1 MGNTLMNTMLVH
13 KHSDNERVQPLYAR
27 LRPLARNLPNDE
39 VLARMLASWRAGFGV
54 LPACMGLS
62 PEIYHYMLI
71 RHFSGIEL
79 PEEAAARIDADP
91 RRQPERADLRSLL
104 LDHRANADISE
115 AWIADIVVSACM
127 GGNHLWQDLGLWS
140 RRDLTDLIRTNFPAL
155 AASNDRD
162 MKWKKFFYKQL
173 CIQEGLY
180 ICRAPSCQVC
190 VDYQECFGPED

>member
-1 MGNTLMNTMLVH
+1 MNTMPAP
-13 KHSDNERVQPLYAR
+13 KHSDNERAQPLYAR

-79 PEEAAARIDADP
+79 PEEAAARIDADS
-91 RRQPERADLRSLL
+91 RRQPERVDLRSLL
-104 LDHRANADISE
+104 FDHRANADTSE
-115 AWIADIVVSACM
+115 EWIADIVVSACM

-155 AASNDRD
+155 AARNDRD

>member
-1 MGNTLMNTMLVH
+1 MGNALMNTMPAP
-13 KHSDNERVQPLYAR
+13 KHSDNERAQPLYAR

-39 VLARMLASWRAGFGV
+39 LLARMLASWRAGFGV
-54 LPACMGLS
+54 LPTCMGLS
-62 PEIYHYMLI
+62 PETYRYMLI

-79 PEEAAARIDADP
+79 REEAASRIDADP
-91 RRQPERADLRSLL
+91 RRQPERADLQSLL

-115 AWIADIVVSACM
+115 AWMADIVVSACM
-127 GGNHLWQDLGLWS
+127 GGNHLWRDLGLWS
-140 RRDLTDLIRTNFPAL
+140 RRDLTDLIRINFPAL
-155 AASNDRD
+155 AARNDRD

-180 ICRAPSCQVC
+180 ICSAPSCQVC